1 MSAGGRKIFLGGLT
15 KTTTTDQLFDAFGEF
30 GQVVDAVVMERNGH
44 PRGFGFV
51 TFKDKASV
59 GKVIAAG
66 VTIDG
71 REVDLKRAVPEEEMV
86 FCPSKVFVGGLSQS
100 VDKSALKQHFEAFG
114 EVRDAVVMM
123 DRATSRSRGFGFV
136 RFATAEG
143 VEAALRTPHL
153 LDGQWIDVK
162 RAQPADALPPPK
174 YPRTRAEE
182 QQAQIQTKP
191 MKAEKKREPRGLTT
205 PKRSAAVA
213 APVVPQATDMAAQMA
228 MWNYINLQQQ
238 QQMWA
243 AMNAAT
249 ATPFGF
255 PPVPSVPPFNADINA
270 LLATI
275 SAPVAQKPK
284 KDEEPVESTAKSSP
298 FGDLSNVLESALASP
313 AKSPSKSPTRPP
325 TMSPVVVDAENV
337 PGMVGN
343 ANPALP
349 VVA

>member
-15 KTTTTDQLFDAFGEF
+15 KTTTTDQLFESFGVF

-51 TFKDKASV
+51 TYKEKSSV
-59 GKVIAAG
+59 GKAIAAG
-66 VTIDG
+66 VIIDG

-100 VDKSALKQHFEAFG
+100 VDKQMLKQHFEAFG

-182 QQAQIQTKP
+182 EVAPP
-191 MKAEKKREPRGLTT
+191 MKPKVDK
-205 PKRSAAVA
+205 KRSAVKR
-213 APVVPQATDMAAQMA
+213 APEVPMAPDMTTQIA
-228 MWNYINLQQQ
+228 MFNWLSMQQQ
-238 QQMWA
+238 SNMAFQYAQW
-243 AMNAAT
+243 NAA
-249 ATPFGF
+249 APFGF
-255 PPVPSVPPFNADINA
+255 PPVEAPLNADISA

-275 SAPVAQKPK
+275 SAPMVAKPDVAQDVLQPK
-284 KDEEPVESTAKSSP
+284 TSP
-298 FGDLSNVLESALASP
+298 FGDLSNVLETALASP
-313 AKSPSKSPTRPP
+313 TKSPSKSPTRFPS
-325 TMSPVVVDAENV
+325 TSPMHRDSENLS
-337 PGMVGN
+337 N
-343 ANPALP
+343 APVLP
-349 VVA
+349 VAC

>member
-182 QQAQIQTKP
+182 AMDRAQIQAKP
-191 MKAEKKREPRGLTT
+191 TKAEKKRPAGQTT
-205 PKRSAAVA
+205 PKRPTPAVA
-213 APVVPQATDMAAQMA
+213 APVVPQAYDMAAQMA
-228 MWNYINLQQQ
+228 MMNWVSMQQQ

-243 AMNAAT
+243 AMTAAS
-249 ATPFGF
+249 ATPFGY

-275 SAPVAQKPK
+275 SAPVAEKPK
-284 KDEEPVESTAKSSP
+284 KVEEPVETAKTSP

-313 AKSPSKSPTRPP
+313 AKSPSKSPTRPRA
-325 TMSPVVVDAENV
+325 MSPEIVDSENENA
-337 PGMVGN
+337 GN